1 METNDCGTTICC
13 SYVSTLQWEKDA
25 EETSLDERKVGEVNM
40 RRLLA
45 SVSLT
50 GLRLSTTVS
59 VIGCCEGTDVMT
71 IVQILNAKHPA
82 QSPRNHVSMSRSGHW
97 GRGCIARH
105 IVTKQA
111 TRVRV
116 CPDITSHFSQEVGQS
131 GPVNSSHYLIIW
143 ARILRPTELQ
153 DQISPLSVG
162 ELGLNPPYSPG
173 VC

>member
-1 METNDCGTTICC
+1 MTAVQLFALVMFLRC
-13 SYVSTLQWEKDA
+13 SEKKDA
-25 EETSLDERKVGEVNM
+25 EETSLDERKVREVNM

-59 VIGCCEGTDVMT
+59 VIGCCEGTDMMT
-71 IVQILNAKHPA
+71 VIQILNAKHPA
-82 QSPRNHVSMSRSGHW
+82 QSPRNHVSMSRSCHW

-131 GPVNSSHYLIIW
+131 IPVNSSHYLIIW

-162 ELGLNPPYSPG
+162 ELGLNLPDSPG

>member
-1 METNDCGTTICC
+1 MTAVQLFALVMFLRC
-13 SYVSTLQWEKDA
+13 SEKKDA
-25 EETSLDERKVGEVNM
+25 EETSLDERKVREVNM

-59 VIGCCEGTDVMT
+59 VIGCCECTDVMT
-71 IVQILNAKHPA
+71 VIQILNAKHPA

-116 CPDITSHFSQEVGQS
+116 CPDIASHFSQEVGQS